1 MEYILSLVTL
11 MSHLIFILLV
21 HRLLVTLFDWSKIVK
36 NAQDKLGQLRV
47 FLILISIAIGYMV
60 RHFMLE
66 VLSIMQTTMLGQ

>member
-36 NAQDKLGQLRV
+36 NAQDKLGQLV
-47 FLILISIAIGYMV
+47 CF
-60 RHFMLE
+60 
-66 VLSIMQTTMLGQ
+66 